1 LKLQANKPGITFR
14 LVQPDE
20 LAGHAEKSATK
31 KYGAGIVNHKNK
43 KKVEKGPH
51 PAPHFDPD
59 ALQLHPDHF
68 KDPDGDIVP
77 QIALA
82 DIEAEAH
89 GIAIATR
96 EQGQQ
101 WLQHQGSISTRQPW
115 QS

>member
-1 LKLQANKPGITFR
+1 M
-14 LVQPDE
+14 
-20 LAGHAEKSATK
+20 
-31 KYGAGIVNHKNK
+31 
-43 KKVEKGPH
+43 
-51 PAPHFDPD
+51 
-59 ALQLHPDHF
+59 QLHPDHF

-77 QIALA
+77 QIVLA